1 MDTINIVPGELIGG
15 RYRVEELIAKGGQAS
30 VWRARQEPLERPVAL
45 KVLTPP
51 PVLED
56 SEPFQ
61 ERFLLEAKTLASLTH
76 PNIVVVYDY
85 GEVRD
90 GHYYIAMEYIEGV
103 RFSEILRQR
112 PRNIRRML
120 RLIFQICKALR
131 YAHNRGVIHRDV
143 KNANILVHHSEE
155 GEELVKVVDFG
166 IVKLQEADSRITQE
180 GVILGSP
187 HFMSPEQIRGEA
199 FDHRADIYSV
209 GVLLFCATVGRYP
222 FRGKTPYEIMRAH
235 LANPLPPLKIK
246 DELLRGDP
254 KFHDIIRQ
262 VLAKDPNDRYQFMD
276 ELIEALQ
283 PYTELSDLPH
293 ELLLAAEE
301 KTKNQPRAKNDA
313 DDMTDQATVQA
324 DMGLHPFHDNMATN
338 QLAAIA
344 DDMAAEIVDEPDEA
358 DEGNQADE
366 QDRDEQASEGSERDE
381 PEPMAAAIALQPISA
396 QGRPP
401 APPQMLSDDSGQYT
415 LTDGATIQSPSGQG
429 LEDDEEH
436 ATALSAALSNEPD
449 GPPHE
454 EPVSP
459 SGAAM
464 DVEAREEAAEEPSEV
479 APLPTAARLTTP
491 AVFVTDDD
499 PTPRSRLLM
508 LWGLAF
514 GGTLILLVV
523 IAYASNLL

>member
-56 SEPFQ
+56 GEPFQ

-209 GVLLFCATVGRYP
+209 GVLLFCAAVGRYP

-235 LANPLPPLKIK
+235 LANPLPPLKIN
-246 DELLRGDP
+246 DELLRDDP
-254 KFHDIIRQ
+254 KFHAIIHQ
-262 VLAKDPNDRYQFMD
+262 VLAKDPNERYQFMD

-283 PYTELSDLPH
+283 PYTELSDLPQ

-301 KTKNQPRAKNDA
+301 KTRKQPHAKNNA

-358 DEGNQADE
+358 GE
-366 QDRDEQASEGSERDE
+366 QDRDEQGSERDE

-396 QGRPP
+396 QGLPP

-415 LTDGATIQSPSGQG
+415 LTDDATTQSPSGAMGWG

-449 GPPHE
+449 GPSHE
-454 EPVSP
+454 EPVHASDTAEEEP
-459 SGAAM
+459 QE
-464 DVEAREEAAEEPSEV
+464 EARPEAES
-479 APLPTAARLTTP
+479 LPTAARPSSP
-491 AVFVTDDD
+491 AVFVIDDD
-499 PTPRSRLLM
+499 PTPQSRLLM

-523 IAYASNLL
+523 VAYASDLL

>member
-1 MDTINIVPGELIGG
+1 
-15 RYRVEELIAKGGQAS
+15 
-30 VWRARQEPLERPVAL
+30 
-45 KVLTPP
+45 
-51 PVLED
+51 
-56 SEPFQ
+56 
-61 ERFLLEAKTLASLTH
+61 
-76 PNIVVVYDY
+76 
-85 GEVRD
+85 
-90 GHYYIAMEYIEGV
+90 MEYIEGV
-103 RFSEILRQR
+103 RFSEILRER

-143 KNANILVHHSEE
+143 KNANILVHNSEE

-187 HFMSPEQIRGEA
+187 HFMSPEQIRGDV

-246 DELLRGDP
+246 DELLQNDP
-254 KFHDIIRQ
+254 KFHAIIHQ

-283 PYTELSDLPH
+283 PYTELSDLPQ

-301 KTKNQPRAKNDA
+301 KTKKRPKVKNDA

-344 DDMAAEIVDEPDEA
+344 DDMAAEIVDDP
-358 DEGNQADE
+358 DE
-366 QDRDEQASEGSERDE
+366 QDIAEQDIAEQDIAEQDIAEQDIVEQE
-381 PEPMAAAIALQPISA
+381 PVAAAITLQPISA
-396 QGRPP
+396 RSLPP
-401 APPQMLSDDSGQYT
+401 APPQMLSDDSGQYM
-415 LTDGATIQSPSGQG
+415 LSDDATIQSPPDVLSQSV
-429 LEDDEEH
+429 EDDEEH
-436 ATALSAALSNEPD
+436 ATAMAAPLRDEHAIS
-449 GPPHE
+449 PPHE
-454 EPVSP
+454 EPANP
-459 SGAAM
+459 SS
-464 DVEAREEAAEEPSEV
+464 VEAVAERVEV
-479 APLPTAARLTTP
+479 ESLPTAARLSP
-491 AVFVTDDD
+491 PVLVTDDN
-499 PTPRSRLLM
+499 PTSQSRLMM

-514 GGTLILLVV
+514 GGTLLLLVV
-523 IAYASNLL
+523 IAYASDLL